1 MPKDTVLSVSQL
13 NRYIKSLFEQN
24 LQLKDIFVRG
34 EISNFKGQYASG
46 HFYFTLKDKDAAVK
60 AVMFRNFASRVH
72 FTPENG
78 MTVLVRGEVGVYDR
92 DGVYQIYCREMQPDG
107 VGDLSLAFEQL
118 KKKLS
123 EEGLFDPAHKKPIP
137 RFPQV
142 IGSITAK
149 TGAALQDML
158 NILQRRYPLAVVLVR
173 SVLVQGEKSAADL
186 CAAVRQMDELGL
198 CDLLIIGRGG
208 GSLEDLWSFND
219 EALAREIFRCR
230 TPIISAVGH
239 EIDFSICDFVADLRA
254 PTPSAAAELAVP
266 DKKDLQFQLF
276 SYEQQMVQKIDGRI
290 QVLETHFRRQKRIGD
305 SLNGRLS
312 ALQAKLEGYQNHQA
326 LRSPYYAVERAK
338 AHVEEQAARLNALLP
353 IRLERETARLGRAA
367 GILDSLS
374 PFKVMARGFSV
385 ITVHG
390 KTVNRTGQ
398 LKAGDQVTLCLTD
411 GTVPAQILQ
420 GGESSEQ
427 ED

>member
-1 MPKDTVLSVSQL
+1 MPNSTVLSVSQL

-24 LQLKDIFVRG
+24 LQLKDVFIHG

-46 HFYFTLKDKDAAVK
+46 HLYFTLKDKDAAVK
-60 AVMFRNFASRVH
+60 AVMFRNFASRIH

-107 VGDLSLAFEQL
+107 IGDLSLAFEQL

-123 EEGLFDPAHKKPIP
+123 SEGLFDPAHKKPIP

-142 IGSITAK
+142 IGIITAK
-149 TGAALQDML
+149 SGAALQDML
-158 NILQRRYPLAVVLVR
+158 NILRRRYPLVTVLVR

-186 CAAVRQMDELGL
+186 KAAIRQMDELGL

-219 EALAREIFRCR
+219 EALAREIFCCR

-239 EIDFSICDFVADLRA
+239 EVDFTICDFTADLRA

-266 DKKDLQFQLF
+266 DKKELEFQLF
-276 SYEQQMVQKIDGRI
+276 SYERQMVQKIENRI
-290 QVLETHFRRQKRIGD
+290 HLLEAQFGRQKRVND

-312 ALQAKLEGYQNHQA
+312 ALQAKIEGYQNHQA
-326 LRSPYYAVERAK
+326 LRSPYYALAQVK
-338 AHVEEQAARLNALLP
+338 ARVEEQISRLNTL
-353 IRLERETARLGRAA
+353 IGRL
-367 GILDSLS
+367 
-374 PFKVMARGFSV
+374 
-385 ITVHG
+385 
-390 KTVNRTGQ
+390 RTHP
-398 LKAGDQVTLCLTD
+398 LF
-411 GTVPAQILQ
+411 P
-420 GGESSEQ
+420 
-427 ED
+427 

>member
-1 MPKDTVLSVSQL
+1 M
-13 NRYIKSLFEQN
+13 
-24 LQLKDIFVRG
+24 
-34 EISNFKGQYASG
+34 
-46 HFYFTLKDKDAAVK
+46 
-60 AVMFRNFASRVH
+60 
-72 FTPENG
+72 
-78 MTVLVRGEVGVYDR
+78 
-92 DGVYQIYCREMQPDG
+92 
-107 VGDLSLAFEQL
+107 
-118 KKKLS
+118 
-123 EEGLFDPAHKKPIP
+123 
-137 RFPQV
+137 
-142 IGSITAK
+142 
-149 TGAALQDML
+149 
-158 NILQRRYPLAVVLVR
+158 
-173 SVLVQGEKSAADL
+173 
-186 CAAVRQMDELGL
+186 
-198 CDLLIIGRGG
+198 IIGRGG